1 MRQSHRYHV
10 EVCKGRFGGGAGG
23 NRVKSASLGTVTV
36 PLRSQHAPFLSIL
49 KSHSFEDRF
58 DSAERRLS
66 TEHPSPIRWTAIAKL
81 THKKQNPYWKTF
93 DPEVNQLLEK
103 PVELRRCNELDTSGN
118 GAGAHYHE
126 DARGDT
132 SVTTMYA
139 DSV

>member
-1 MRQSHRYHV
+1 MVYTIIQHLTAKDSPDAIDKLKSKLVEASAVFGKDRETLAWIPMQDAVDRRRFTVVERYRDESSHRYHV
-10 EVCKGRFGGGAGG
+10 E
-23 NRVKSASLGTVTV
+23 
-36 PLRSQHAPFLSIL
+36 
-49 KSHSFEDRF
+49 
-58 DSAERRLS
+58 
-66 TEHPSPIRWTAIAKL
+66 
-81 THKKQNPYWKTF
+81 NPYWKTF